1 MFDMGNE
8 ARGHDEV
15 RPLAEDLV
23 GDVNVATL
31 GVTGNALHFGS
42 SLHARLLAPSLSKQ
56 AHSSHEA
63 DARSTGK
70 RAVSMAAG

>member
-23 GDVNVATL
+23 GDVNVAAL

-42 SLHARLLAPSLSKQ
+42 SPARAPLGALSV
-56 AHSSHEA
+56 EA
-63 DARSTGK
+63 GPQFA
-70 RAVSMAAG
+70 